1 MKTRYIIAL
10 SILAAVVSCNKTEQ
24 LEPQAPCD
32 LVTITA
38 MLPDAA
44 DVKGG
49 SLKTSLSWTWNATDK
64 ITVIGETTE
73 TFRIKPGFSPK
84 KAEFEGKAVKGTSFT
99 ILYPG
104 EDAAET
110 EWNAQVQMGN
120 NNLDHLKYEAALKD
134 VDDYTTFAFDT
145 EWAEAHGGSLQQTG
159 VLKLT
164 LDVPADIT
172 QPESVTVSADEAI
185 FFSGNSAESASKS
198 ITLSIQ
204 DYTVVDGEPMVA
216 WFTTSWNE
224 AVVPAKTTLYV
235 TVSGN
240 EKSLYRDVIMPAEKA
255 MKTGFVNLFT
265 IKGTDGWADESVNAH
280 YAGGK
285 GTKASPWIIETKEQ
299 MAHMAGDMVA
309 GSIRYFKMN
318 ADVDLTG
325 MEWVPLNSADPYN
338 KGLEFDGNGKTV
350 KGLTITGDVAYPSFA
365 GVLYGSI
372 KNVTFDL
379 ANIDGKA
386 NNTGV
391 VAGYIGTG
399 TYKGTC
405 SGVTVSNATI
415 KASNKNVGAF
425 VGAIGA
431 ADAISDCH
439 VTGNTTVTQTSTAN
453 SCSAGGFAGTTAVA
467 VTITNCTA
475 KADVTN
481 AASYYTGGFIGQ
493 VSAAVV
499 AKFVSCAYLG
509 GTLTANR
516 NKTGN
521 SPVGGFVGRVAG
533 NSNAQFTNCYVDGV
547 TIVATKSGRVGGFVG
562 DSGDKTATYTS
573 CYVKNSNLSGA
584 QHLGGFVGT
593 YGSAS
598 KCYVESTTI
607 TANNANTGGF
617 AGYPEKSVISDCY
630 VASNVT
636 VNGNTFNA
644 VGGFMG
650 ICKVEASITN
660 CFTAANVSGTG
671 TGVGAFI
678 GYVDAAP
685 TSITKNIGWNASS
698 AFYGGVKDG
707 VSTDAITGNYAG
719 NEGTISAK
727 AKELGWSADIWDLS
741 GDTPKL
747 K

>member
-10 SILAAVVSCNKTEQ
+10 SILAAAVSCAKTEQ
-24 LEPQAPCD
+24 LEPQAPGD

-38 MLPDAA
+38 MLPEDDA
-44 DVKGG
+44 VKGAG
-49 SLKTSLSWTWNATDK
+49 IKTSLSWTWNEGDK

-73 TFRIKPGFSPK
+73 IFKIKPGFTPK
-84 KAEFEGKAVKGTSFT
+84 KAEFEGIAVKGTSFT

-104 EDAAET
+104 EDAAAT
-110 EWNAQVQMGN
+110 DWNAQVQKGN
-120 NNLDHLKYEAALKD
+120 NNLEHLKYQASLND
-134 VDDYTTFAFDT
+134 VDEYTTFAFNS
-145 EWAEAHGGSLQQTG
+145 EWAEAHGGSLKQTG

-164 LDVPADIT
+164 LDVPAEIT

-185 FFSGNSAESASKS
+185 FFSGNADESASKS
-198 ITLSIQ
+198 ITLGIQ
-204 DYTVVDGEPMVA
+204 DYTVTDGEPMVA

-224 AVVPAKTTLYV
+224 AEVPAETTLYV
-235 TVSGN
+235 TINGN
-240 EKSLYRDVIMPAEKA
+240 EKSLYRDVIMPAKKA

-265 IKGTDGWADESVNAH
+265 LSGKEGWADETVNAH

-299 MAHMAGDMVA
+299 MAYMAGDMVA

-318 ADVDLTG
+318 ANVDLTG
-325 MEWVPLNSADPYN
+325 MEWIPLNNADPYN
-338 KGLEFDGNGKTV
+338 KGLEFDGNGKTI

-372 KNVTFDL
+372 KDVTFDL
-379 ANIDGKA
+379 ADIDGKA

-399 TYKGTC
+399 SNKGTC
-405 SGVTVSNATI
+405 SGVTVSNA
-415 KASNKNVGAF
+415 KVQASNKNVGAF

-439 VTGNTTVTQTSTAN
+439 VTGNTTVTQTSTAK

-493 VSAAVV
+493 VSAAVA

-516 NKTGN
+516 NNTGN

-573 CYVKNSNLSGA
+573 CYVKNSSLSGA

-593 YGSAS
+593 YGSGT
-598 KCYVESTTI
+598 KCYVESTTL

-617 AGYPEKSVISDCY
+617 AGYPENSTYSDCY
-630 VASNVT
+630 AAASVT
-636 VNGNTFNA
+636 VNGGTYNS

-650 ICKVEASITN
+650 VCKTGATITN
-660 CFTAANVSGTG
+660 CFAASTVTGTG

-678 GYVDAAP
+678 GYVEVAP
-685 TSITKNIGWNASS
+685 ASITKCIGWNASLGFFGS
-698 AFYGGVKDG
+698 AKDG
-707 VSTDAITGNYAG
+707 VSTEAITGNYAG

-727 AKELGWSADIWDLS
+727 ATEFGWSTDIWDLS
-741 GDTPKL
+741 GETPKF